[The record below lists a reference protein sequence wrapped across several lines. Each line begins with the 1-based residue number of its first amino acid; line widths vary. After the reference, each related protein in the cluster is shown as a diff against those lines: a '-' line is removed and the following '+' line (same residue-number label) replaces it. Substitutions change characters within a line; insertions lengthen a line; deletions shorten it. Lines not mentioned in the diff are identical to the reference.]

1 MNFSSL
7 NNIMELLGG
16 YVNIGVLFIFIAV
29 LLFLVVSGGLLW
41 YSWTLFRELK
51 KCQANLDHTSKTMF
65 QKNLELIEANK
76 NLNELNDIKKIFI
89 ETFSHQIRTPISA
102 IKWSAC
108 SILDEIDNKKEIKE
122 NINIIKDRA
131 EKINYLSNKFLQASE
146 IAGLESI
153 KELKRCDNLADILKD
168 IVEDN
173 RQNFKDEGINLS
185 LDIKKKLP
193 SLNINYDFLK
203 LAINNLLENA
213 RWYNHKGGS
222 VYFRAYSE
230 KDSVIIEVEDT
241 GIGISKDKEN
251 IIFQKFYRLEEARK
265 SHPDG
270 SGLGLYIV
278 NKIVNIHKGK
288 IEVESIENRGSLF
301 RIILPVL

>member
-1 MNFSSL
+1 
-7 NNIMELLGG
+7 MELLGG